1 MKHFFEATDLAG
13 DGPLYIRLKN
23 AIEEAVDAGRL
34 APGTALPAERE
45 LAMELGVSRVT
56 VRRAIDAL
64 AQDGLL
70 QRRHGSGTF
79 VAQPVDKIQQPLKR
93 LTSFTEDME
102 SRGLSPRSR
111 WIERSLV
118 AASPEEIMKLGLSPG
133 SQVARLKRIRLA
145 DDMPV
150 AIETTSLPADVLPDP
165 ESVTGSLYERLAQ
178 SGVKP
183 VRAVQR
189 ITAALVTEAQS
200 TLMGVPVGAPALVM
214 DSTAFNETGR
224 AVEVTRAYYR
234 SDVYDFISE
243 LTL

>member
-1 MKHFFEATDLAG
+1 MKHFFDATDLAG

-93 LTSFTEDME
+93 LTSFTEDMQ

-150 AIETTSLPADVLPDP
+150 AIETTSLPADILPDP

>member
-1 MKHFFEATDLAG
+1 MKHFFDATDLSG

-93 LTSFTEDME
+93 LTSFTEDMQ

-150 AIETTSLPADVLPDP
+150 AIETTSLPADILPDP